1 MDFLGPLPESTSGHD
16 MILIIIDHLTK
27 MAIFIPT
34 YSTASSKDTA
44 ELFLREVFRYHG
56 LPSNIISDR
65 DPRFTAKFWE
75 ALQKAL
81 GVKLLMSTAEHPQTD
96 GEADT
101 NVTTIH
107 KILRQFVFQVE
118 D

>member
-1 MDFLGPLPESTSGHD
+1 
-16 MILIIIDHLTK
+16 
-27 MAIFIPT
+27 
-34 YSTASSKDTA
+34 A

-56 LPSNIISDR
+56 LPSSIVSDR

-96 GEADT
+96 GQAEAT
-101 NVTTIH
+101 V
-107 KILRQFVFQVE
+107 KIIQKMLRQFVFQGQDWERLLSTLVYAYN
-118 D
+118 DTVQSSTSQSTFYFIT